1 MLFSQIPLSILPL
14 PMLLLDAE
22 ARVQQSNLLAQE
34 ALCQSDRQLVG
45 RHLSEVFAPAGE
57 IERLLSLLS
66 PYSGGVSD
74 HQLCM
79 QNGGM
84 PISLHLGMHDGGMH
98 DSGMRGNGF
107 QESGAYENDAHEI
120 GMTAIFVPEAHRSEV
135 ERHARRHEMAEAVA
149 RIALEMAHEVKN
161 PLAALRG
168 ASQWLS
174 EQEMHADAREAVG
187 QIIGGV
193 DRIRDRIDAFLQV
206 GPRASV
212 QMEMTNL
219 HALIQDIIP
228 KQGQYPEG
236 IYISRVFDP
245 SLPEIAAHP
254 ARLRQ
259 AFENLWQNALEA
271 AASKI
276 EWQTRMAPLVHLP
289 GHHGKVVEVSITND
303 GAMIPEA
310 LQDRLFEPYVTGK
323 ERGNGLGL
331 AQVERVMLEHGGR
344 INVKSENGRT
354 TMTLHL
360 PVKNAPERQE
370 KRA

>member
-1 MLFSQIPLSILPL
+1 MYISMFCILARSLQLLFEQVPLSILPL
-14 PMLLLDAE
+14 PMLLLDDQACVLQ
-22 ARVQQSNLLAQE
+22 ANLLAQE
-34 ALCQSDRQLVG
+34 ALCKSNRQLAG
-45 RHLSEVFAPAGE
+45 HHLTDVFAPAGE

-79 QNGGM
+79 HGSGM
-84 PISLHLGMHDGGMH
+84 PISLHLGMHE
-98 DSGMRGNGF
+98 NGL
-107 QESGAYENDAHEI
+107 
-120 GMTAIFVPEAHRSEV
+120 TAIFVPEAHRFEV
-135 ERHARRHEMAEAVA
+135 ERHAKRHEMAEAVA

-174 EQEMHADAREAVG
+174 EQEMNADAKEAVG
-187 QIIGGV
+187 QMISGV

-212 QMEMTNL
+212 RMEMTNL
-219 HALIQDIIP
+219 HALIQDVIP
-228 KQGQYPEG
+228 NHDGQYPEA

-245 SLPEIAAHP
+245 SLPEILAHP

-271 AASKI
+271 AESKI
-276 EWQTRMAPLVHLP
+276 EWQTRMAPLTHLP
-289 GHHGKVVEVSITND
+289 GHHGKVVEISITND
-303 GAMIPEA
+303 GAMIPEV

-323 ERGNGLGL
+323 QRGSGLGL
-331 AQVERVMLEHGGR
+331 ALVERVMLEHGGR
-344 INVKSENGRT
+344 VNVKSEHGRT

-360 PVKNAPERQE
+360 PVK
-370 KRA
+370 

>member
-1 MLFSQIPLSILPL
+1 MPFDQIPLSILPL
-14 PMLLLDAE
+14 PMLLLTKQ
-22 ARVQQSNLLAQE
+22 ARVHQANLLAQE
-34 ALCQSDRQLVG
+34 ALCKSSRQLSG
-45 RHLSEVFAPAGE
+45 HHLTDVFSPAVE

-74 HQLCM
+74 HQICM
-79 QNGGM
+79 LDGGM
-84 PISLHLGMHDGGMH
+84 PVSLHLGMHED
-98 DSGMRGNGF
+98 
-107 QESGAYENDAHEI
+107 

-135 ERHARRHEMAEAVA
+135 ERHAKRHEMAEAVA

-174 EQEMHADAREAVG
+174 EQNMDADAREAVE
-187 QIIGGV
+187 QIICGV

-219 HALIQDIIP
+219 HALIQDVIP
-228 KQGQYPEG
+228 SHDGRYPEG
-236 IYISRVFDP
+236 IYVSRVFDP
-245 SLPEIAAHP
+245 SLPEILTHP

-271 AASKI
+271 ADSKI

-289 GHHGKVVEVSITND
+289 GHQGKVVEISITND

-310 LQDRLFEPYVTGK
+310 MQDRLFEPYVTGK
-323 ERGNGLGL
+323 ERGSGLGL

-344 INVKSENGRT
+344 VNVRSENRRT
-354 TMTLHL
+354 TMTLQL
-360 PVKNAPERQE
+360 PVKTADSAQLASKQLAGEN
-370 KRA
+370 KL

>member
-1 MLFSQIPLSILPL
+1 MLFEQIPLSILPL
-14 PMLLLDAE
+14 PMLLLDDE
-22 ARVQQSNLLAQE
+22 ACVLQANLLAQE
-34 ALCQSDRQLVG
+34 ALCKSNRQLSG
-45 RHLSEVFAPAGE
+45 HHLSEVFSPSVE
-57 IERLLSLLS
+57 IERLLSMLT
-66 PYSGGVSD
+66 PYGGGVTD
-74 HQLCM
+74 HHLCM
-79 QNGGM
+79 LGGGM
-84 PISLHLGMHDGGMH
+84 PVSLHLGMHEGGI
-98 DSGMRGNGF
+98 
-107 QESGAYENDAHEI
+107 A
-120 GMTAIFVPEAHRSEV
+120 AIFVPEAHRSEV
-135 ERHARRHEMAEAVA
+135 ERHAKRHEMAEAVA

-174 EQEMHADAREAVG
+174 EQNMNADAKEAVE
-187 QIIGGV
+187 QMIRGV

-206 GPRASV
+206 GPRAPV

-219 HALIQDIIP
+219 HMLIQDVIP
-228 KQGQYPEG
+228 NREGQYPED

-245 SLPEIAAHP
+245 SLPDIMAHP

-271 AASKI
+271 AESKI

-289 GHHGKVVEVSITND
+289 GHHGKVVEISITND

-323 ERGNGLGL
+323 KRGSGLGL

-344 INVKSENGRT
+344 VNVDSGNGRT
-354 TMTLHL
+354 TMTLQL
-360 PVKNAPERQE
+360 PVRTLHQPAKKQQERQRHE
-370 KRA
+370 SSDCR